1 MITDKEL
8 DHLDLDLL
16 LLKQLLKKETEG
28 ERGSQ
33 TIWVRGERGVG
44 GHLWGRGR
52 RGGAGLT

>member
-1 MITDKEL
+1 MITDREL

-16 LLKQLLKKETEG
+16 HLKQLLKKTEG

-44 GHLWGRGR
+44 GHL
-52 RGGAGLT
+52 